1 MLSQHAKFNAIDA
14 LSKLLGFGATIEL
27 DGVVVPVAQAR
38 RSGALGLV
46 VTATDHLVAGASRSC
61 TAM

>member
-1 MLSQHAKFNAIDA
+1 MLSQRAKVNAIDA

-27 DGVVVPVAQAR
+27 DGVIVPVAQAR
-38 RSGALGLV
+38 RSGAFDL
-46 VTATDHLVAGASRSC
+46 VTATDHLVAGAARSG